1 MTVFKVS
8 WFPVASKMV
17 VSARWTAQVVEVT
30 SHSYSTSTLQLM
42 YYSSYMAQNPSL
54 GIAF

>member
-1 MTVFKVS
+1 MTVSKVS

-30 SHSYSTSTLQLM
+30 SHSYSTSTLQLIH
-42 YYSSYMAQNPSL
+42 YSSYVAQNPSL